1 MRSWIDY
8 TKKLLPDLLPVMQTR
23 MRILQY
29 IRLTQPIGRRNLSAS
44 LNMTE
49 RVLRS
54 EVQVLKEQNLIHIAS
69 SGMTLT
75 DEGTALVIA
84 LEDFMREISGLKLL
98 EEQLKERLK
107 LEEVFVVAG
116 DSDESPWVK
125 KEMGRASVACIK
137 DRLEANNIV
146 AVTGGTTLA
155 AVADMMQMDLKNLNA
170 LFVPARGGIG
180 ESVENEANTICANMA
195 KNTNSSYRL
204 LYVPDHVS
212 SEVYASIVTE
222 PSVKS
227 ILDLIHS
234 SNIVIHGIGDA
245 LTMARRR
252 KTPEADWNK
261 IVEGNAVGEAF
272 GYYFNEQGQV
282 IHKVLTVGMQL
293 EDLEHIPH
301 VIAVAGGSSKAK
313 AIQAVVRQGHT
324 SLLVTD
330 EGAAKELLRDY
341 PLT

>member
-1 MRSWIDY
+1 MRSWIGFAQ
-8 TKKLLPDLLPVMQTR
+8 KLLPDLLPVMQTR
-23 MRILQY
+23 MQILQY

-44 LNMTE
+44 LHMTE

-54 EVQVLKEQNLIHIAS
+54 EVQVLKEQNLISIAS

-75 DEGTALVIA
+75 EEGTALVIA
-84 LEDFMREISGLKLL
+84 LEEFMREISGLKVL
-98 EEQLKERLK
+98 EERLKERLSLK
-107 LEEVFVVAG
+107 EVFVVAG

-125 KEMGRASVACIK
+125 KEMGRACVTCINN
-137 DRLEANNIV
+137 RLDTHNIV

-155 AVADMMQMDLKNLNA
+155 AVADMMQLDRKNVDI

-180 ESVENEANTICANMA
+180 GNVENEANTICAKMA
-195 KNTNSSYRL
+195 KNTNSAYRL
-204 LYVPDHVS
+204 FYVPDQVS

-227 ILDLIHS
+227 ILELIHS

-252 KTPEADWNK
+252 NTTVADWEK
-261 IVEGNAVGEAF
+261 VVGGHAVGEAF
-272 GYYFNEQGQV
+272 GYYFNEQGEIV
-282 IHKVLTVGMQL
+282 HKAVTVGMQL
-293 EDLEHIPH
+293 EDLKNVPH

-330 EGAAKELLRDY
+330 EGAAKELLRD
-341 PLT
+341 

>member
-1 MRSWIDY
+1 MRAWIDY
-8 TKKLLPDLLPVMQTR
+8 ARKLLPDLLPVMQSR
-23 MRILQY
+23 MQILQY
-29 IRLTQPIGRRNLSAS
+29 IRLTQPIGRRNLSTS

-54 EVQVLKEQNLIHIAS
+54 EVQVLKEQNLIHVAS
-69 SGMTLT
+69 AGMTLT
-75 DEGTALVIA
+75 DEGTSLVIA
-84 LEDFMREISGLKLL
+84 LEEFMREISGLKLL
-98 EEQLKERLK
+98 EEKLKETLN
-107 LEEVFVVAG
+107 LDEVFVVAG

-125 KEMGRASVACIK
+125 QEMGRASVACIK
-137 DRLEANNIV
+137 ERLGANNIV

-155 AVADMMQMDLKNLNA
+155 AVADMMQLDFKNLDP

-180 ESVENEANTICANMA
+180 ESVENEANTICAKMA

-204 LYVPDHVS
+204 LYVPDHVG
-212 SEVYASIVTE
+212 SEVYASIMTE

-227 ILDLIHS
+227 ILELIQS

-252 KTPEADWNK
+252 KTPETDWNK
-261 IVEGNAVGEAF
+261 IVEGHAVGEAF
-272 GYYFNEQGQV
+272 GYYFNETGEV
-282 IHKVLTVGMQL
+282 VHKVLTVGMQL
-293 EDLEHIPH
+293 EDLQH
-301 VIAVAGGSSKAK
+301 VRHVVAVAGGSSKAK

-330 EGAAKELLRDY
+330 EGAAKELLRVN
-341 PLT
+341 P